1 MLKSLTDILEI
12 DERDSDKKESN
23 TFMLD
28 GDLAKS
34 KNRILKHL

>member
-28 GDLAKS
+28 YDLAK
-34 KNRILKHL
+34 I